1 MGHHPNLTWLWPC
14 YRRWFCSRGHADYPC
29 SLVAHF
35 VLQAVSPSPAV
46 AWCLSQQIFA
56 TPRSCYIRDVKPCR
70 LQTDVLLWVI
80 KECIIYCITLMPFDL
95 LKPSSTYRSP
105 RSLRTAVIGIRHI
118 WKFSCPL
125 YKTRLVQGFSFPA
138 KIKIKWQSNKWM
150 KFAEFS
156 PNIMISSAK
165 LLIWCTAEGQG
176 PGAENRTSCKSR
188 RDLLPARFARGF
200 NLTCSF
206 GAYFDALWLIFEGT
220 GFISLPSC

>member
-1 MGHHPNLTWLWPC
+1 MLSSLILFEGT
-14 YRRWFCSRGHADYPC
+14 RRLSVLFSCAFCSSSRFTISCSRLMSEPADFRN
-29 SLVAHF
+29 SALMLHSWREA
-35 VLQAVSPSPAV
+35 
-46 AWCLSQQIFA
+46 
-56 TPRSCYIRDVKPCR
+56 

-95 LKPSSTYRSP
+95 LRPSSTYRSP

-125 YKTRLVQGFSFPA
+125 YNTGLVQGFSFPA

-150 KFAEFS
+150 QFVEFS

-176 PGAENRTSCKSR
+176 PGDENGTSCKSR

-220 GFISLPSC
+220 GFLSLPSC